1 MYNKIINM
9 IKMKRVKVI
18 TMAEKGN
25 IYFFLSGRL
34 RSTLITF
41 RQPKAK
47 LLNVT
52 KILSSLN
59 QKDAC
64 MHRAYTLVYESE
76 NLIIFII

>member
-1 MYNKIINM
+1 
-9 IKMKRVKVI
+9 MKRVKVI

-25 IYFFLSGRL
+25 IYFFKVADSDQ
-34 RSTLITF
+34 TF